1 MFILTVDWVVGDVA
15 LDRDTRGQV
24 AAGPRAVSL
33 ADARGPA
40 HHLHTWHGLGW
51 AGGVADLEARLAAV
65 GHLAAV
71 GGAAV
76 LGRGQPVQD
85 LLGPPAVWTRGR

>member
-1 MFILTVDWVVGDVA
+1 MLTVDWVVGDVA

-40 HHLHTWHGLGW
+40 HNLDTWHGLDWDRGS
-51 AGGVADLEARLAAV
+51 VADLEARLAAV

>member
-1 MFILTVDWVVGDVA
+1 MRVA
-15 LDRDTRGQV
+15 PPTTCTRGMDW
-24 AAGPRAVSL
+24 AGLEV
-33 ADARGPA
+33 
-40 HHLHTWHGLGW
+40 
-51 AGGVADLEARLAAV
+51 GGVADLEARLAAV

>member
-1 MFILTVDWVVGDVA
+1 MRVA
-15 LDRDTRGQV
+15 PPTTCTRGM
-24 AAGPRAVSL
+24 GW
-33 ADARGPA
+33 
-40 HHLHTWHGLGW
+40 TGLG
-51 AGGVADLEARLAAV
+51 GGVADLEARLAAV

>member
-1 MFILTVDWVVGDVA
+1 MTGLWGMSHWTGIHVGRSPRVHVPSAWQMRVA
-15 LDRDTRGQV
+15 PPTTCTRGM
-24 AAGPRAVSL
+24 
-33 ADARGPA
+33 D
-40 HHLHTWHGLGW
+40 W
-51 AGGVADLEARLAAV
+51 AGGRGSVADLEARLAAV

>member
-1 MFILTVDWVVGDVA
+1 MLTVDGVVGDVA

-24 AAGPRAVSL
+24 APGPRAVSL

-40 HHLHTWHGLGW
+40 HHLHTRRGLGW
-51 AGGVADLEARLAAV
+51 GRGVADLEARLAAV

-85 LLGPPAVWTRGR
+85 LLGPPAV